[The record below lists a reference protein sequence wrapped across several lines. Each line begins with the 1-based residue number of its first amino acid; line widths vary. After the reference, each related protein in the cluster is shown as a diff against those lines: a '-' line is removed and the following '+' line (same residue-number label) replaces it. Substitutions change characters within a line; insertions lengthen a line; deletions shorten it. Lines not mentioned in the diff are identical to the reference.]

1 MPCRLVHWEQLGDG
15 IASKTPSNSC
25 RFVVGYCQRLTAL
38 DGKAMIIG
46 MRTNNRQNSEGTVP
60 GRWTSLAGAFT
71 LIELLVVIAI
81 IGILAA
87 LLLPALAKAKEKAI
101 RISCVSNLK
110 QMGLGML
117 MYAHDDSHGYFS
129 GTYDDSDDDLT
140 WLYPEYISAA
150 LAQSVFVCPSTQDF
164 IGTNV
169 TKHSNPLN
177 PRTVLKDMLNQAPYK
192 NARSAA
198 TYDQDLRGVSYE
210 IYGFMNN
217 DGRTTTTTFYY
228 TRSVSN
234 GGIKK
239 SDRTV
244 QNYLHKN
251 NALMLKG
258 VHVGATEIWLIVDG
272 DRAGSGAVN
281 NYPDKNDDHGTAGG
295 NILFCDS
302 HVQWVKGGKNYI
314 LSYETSQDEN
324 RSGP

>member
-1 MPCRLVHWEQLGDG
+1 M
-15 IASKTPSNSC
+15 A
-25 RFVVGYCQRLTAL
+25 
-38 DGKAMIIG
+38 KAMIFS
-46 MRTNNRQNSEGTVP
+46 MTTNDRKNSERAVP
-60 GRWTSLAGAFT
+60 RQRALLGAGFT

-81 IGILAA
+81 IAILAA
-87 LLLPALAKAKEKAI
+87 MLLPALSRAKDKAK
-101 RISCVSNLK
+101 RTQCLSNLK
-110 QMGLGML
+110 QMGMGMM
-117 MYAHDDSHGYFS
+117 MYSQDDSHGYLS
-129 GTYDDSDDDLT
+129 GTYDDYDDDLT
-140 WLYPEYISAA
+140 WLYPEYIPAA
-150 LAQSVFVCPSTQDF
+150 LAQSVFVCASTQNF

-217 DGRTTTTTFYY
+217 DGGTTTTTFYY
-228 TRSVSN
+228 TKNVSN

-258 VHVGATEIWLIVDG
+258 VHVGPTQIWLIVDG

-324 RSGP
+324 RSN